1 MSKNLLTF
9 VLFSVVLFLSV
20 YSVWRISQPRILSP
34 EEMKVNGYY
43 GYGSFQELRD
53 FNLIDHNGNIFT
65 KKNLKEQNLN
75 FLYFG
80 YSSCPTECPVTMS
93 ELRKL
98 INALREKD
106 FMLDD
111 KQWVLVTID
120 PERDSAKDINFYASR
135 FDSSF
140 VGLRAER
147 PTLLSLTTQL
157 NVAKVKPMK
166 HEMHSIEEL
175 SNHVNNVILINK
187 DAEYFGFFR
196 PPFDI
201 SKLSLTYQSVTT
213 Q

>member
-1 MSKNLLTF
+1 M
-9 VLFSVVLFLSV
+9 
-20 YSVWRISQPRILSP
+20 
-34 EEMKVNGYY
+34 
-43 GYGSFQELRD
+43 
-53 FNLIDHNGNIFT
+53 
-65 KKNLKEQNLN
+65 
-75 FLYFG
+75 YFG
-80 YSSCPTECPVTMS
+80 FSSCPTECPVTMS

-166 HEMHSIEEL
+166 NEMHSIEEL